1 MIMDL
6 YALMKSVWTVWFFV
20 LFVGIL
26 IWVFRPSRR
35 AEMNRHAMIPL
46 DDARDTPRY
55 GA

>member
-26 IWVFRPSRR
+26 FWVFRPGSR
-35 AEMNRHAMIPL
+35 AAMNKHAMIPL
-46 DDARDTPRY
+46 EDAPDTRRT
-55 GA
+55 GV